1 MNMVVPMADKQ
12 ANADDGALEGT
23 EDSLA
28 REEGAMEAIRRAI
41 RGLRFG
47 QVVVI
52 VQDGVVVQVDRTER
66 TRIHRRS
73 RTHEGCQPFRGGP
86 K

>member
-1 MNMVVPMADKQ
+1 MPL
-12 ANADDGALEGT
+12 GAS
-23 EDSLA
+23 EDSLE
-28 REEGAMEAIRRAI
+28 REAEVMETIRRAI

-66 TRIHRRS
+66 KRIRGRR
-73 RTHEGCQPFRGGP
+73 RT
-86 K
+86 

>member
-1 MNMVVPMADKQ
+1 MVVPMMDKQ
-12 ANADDGALEGT
+12 ANVGDEALEGT
-23 EDSLA
+23 EDSLE
-28 REEGAMEAIRRAI
+28 REEEVMETIRRAI
-41 RGLRFG
+41 RGLQFG

-66 TRIHRRS
+66 KRIQRRS
-73 RTHEGCQPFRGGP
+73 RTHEGCQPLRGGP

>member
-28 REEGAMEAIRRAI
+28 REEEAMEAIRRAI

-66 TRIHRRS
+66 NRIHRRS
-73 RTHEGCQPFRGGP
+73 RTQESCQPFHGGP